1 MSSQVP
7 SGQGGNYENGG
18 NAASSTFNITT
29 NAPNG
34 TVYNGT
40 FNSNTFHS
48 GATGASQ
55 SAPVATGREH
65 VKNGKSRSQSQGR
78 DLTTEHFSQDYTQ
91 RISEP
96 VAQDQAFDHMGRYYP
111 APLNIDHT
119 VRYAEDQRRH
129 ISAEDIDPYVDPS
142 GYSTRPS
149 PDSWEADP
157 THYAQGDYFTYRGNE
172 HPQPFIAQGRW
183 VPAASPMPPQPQPY
197 RNFTMPPSEPAPY
210 FPQPVF
216 GQYPPPQPY
225 MQDTQPYSPTPTP
238 GLTPG
243 WDAHS
248 PYSSAPHTPRPTHA
262 MPAPVHPQGKPR
274 TWTTG
279 D

>member
-1 MSSQVP
+1 
-7 SGQGGNYENGG
+7 G
-18 NAASSTFNITT
+18 STFNITT

-65 VKNGKSRSQSQGR
+65 VKNGKSRSQSQG
-78 DLTTEHFSQDYTQ
+78 
-91 RISEP
+91 ISEP

-183 VPAASPMPPQPQPY
+183 VPGEIHSSLRTFCRTDDTILIRKPGSCLGQAASPMPPQPQPY
-197 RNFTMPPSEPAPY
+197 RNFTMPHPSLHLI
-210 FPQPVF
+210 
-216 GQYPPPQPY
+216 
-225 MQDTQPYSPTPTP
+225 SRS
-238 GLTPG
+238 L
-243 WDAHS
+243 
-248 PYSSAPHTPRPTHA
+248 PTHA

-279 D
+279 DAGVPEHIYALRSYE